1 MCSRILDKYKRLLFL
16 QLIKCLFSAKDM
28 SITAN
33 EDQSSKLKKVKG
45 DCRKSVWELGS
56 GLPPWVGELELQ
68 RLHSYRSEGHDP
80 ALLNLWRQ
88 EEGVPNVV
96 LLYPEGTFLNWK
108 TEKFIK
114 FTQRSSSTCAGK
126 KLLSHSQVCPKPW
139 VILNK
144 PAFFFF
150 FKPLPTSPLISCNLL
165 L

>member
-16 QLIKCLFSAKDM
+16 QLIKGLFSAKDM

-45 DCRKSVWELGS
+45 DGRKSVWELGS

-68 RLHSYRSEGHDP
+68 RLPSYGSEGHDP
-80 ALLNLWRQ
+80 ALLSLWRQ
-88 EEGVPNVV
+88 EV

-150 FKPLPTSPLISCNLL
+150 LNLCLPLP
-165 L
+165 